1 LRRRLGLGESASF
14 GSTSAREGDIEAML
28 PPQGMLVVEM
38 HTVRKRVSIVEGGRL
53 ARLTAPAR
61 ILHIEVSDVSG
72 NPLDYIPA
80 VR

>member
-1 LRRRLGLGESASF
+1 
-14 GSTSAREGDIEAML
+14 ML
-28 PPQGMLVVEM
+28 PPQWMLVVEM
-38 HTVRKRVSIVEGGRL
+38 HTVRKRVSIVEGARL